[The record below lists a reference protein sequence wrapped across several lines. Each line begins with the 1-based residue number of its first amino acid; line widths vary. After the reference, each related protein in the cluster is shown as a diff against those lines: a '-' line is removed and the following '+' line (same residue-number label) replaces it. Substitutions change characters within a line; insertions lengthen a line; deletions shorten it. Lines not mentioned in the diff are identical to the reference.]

1 MLLTVTGWFLSTRP
15 TQQCSAVQISPLVTK
30 GLLAGCN
37 KCVVLVKSRVNW
49 KSILILTGGEFIS
62 CSQLVSSRVLR
73 CWCLWHCSAQ
83 RNCCVFF
90 WSVLLIRLYGDYWSN
105 YVHPRRAH
113 NIFVR
118 PAGAPLVSDV
128 CELCAHQ
135 KKTDFPLAFQM
146 VQFPKLLKRL
156 VWSLHR
162 LESTE
167 VMHQCNSINN
177 LIWFF

>member
-1 MLLTVTGWFLSTRP
+1 MLVTVTGWFLSTRP

-113 NIFVR
+113 NIFCPTCWSTISFRCLWAVR
-118 PAGAPLVSDV
+118 SPEKDRFPLSVSDGSFS
-128 CELCAHQ
+128 
-135 KKTDFPLAFQM
+135 KT
-146 VQFPKLLKRL
+146 VEKIGL
-156 VWSLHR
+156 VTTSVGIHWSNAP
-162 LESTE
+162 
-167 VMHQCNSINN
+167 MQ
-177 LIWFF
+177 